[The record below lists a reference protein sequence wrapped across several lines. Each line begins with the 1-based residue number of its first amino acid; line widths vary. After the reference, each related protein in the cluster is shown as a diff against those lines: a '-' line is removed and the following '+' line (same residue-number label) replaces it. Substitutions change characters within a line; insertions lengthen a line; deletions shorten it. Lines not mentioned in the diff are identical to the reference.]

1 MTRIS
6 KSMTALALLMW
17 PVVGSLANAGT
28 LVVTPQSG
36 IAIDFTVPYP
46 TPTIGCC
53 LGGPIVQYPPDLVDF
68 EFKGIQIVAPFA
80 DSARLYNGQTLLGIY
95 NNTGNSPPAF
105 FMSPTS
111 LLTTSGDPPAVIDF
125 SSFLNGTIQGR
136 LIITLTKGS
145 FLFTDQSSVTGQL
158 GLGSVN
164 KGTYGDG
171 GLVTIT
177 SVTTIPAEALVA
189 LLKEVTG
196 VGPGTSLAD
205 KVTMAQTYYAVP
217 DIQTTC
223 AVLTGFVN
231 EVNAQA
237 GKKISQQLD
246 TKLITD
252 AQSIEAAIGCK

>member
-1 MTRIS
+1 MIRIS
-6 KSMTALALLMW
+6 TLMTALALLMW
-17 PVVGSLANAGT
+17 PVAGSLAHAGT
-28 LVVTPQSG
+28 IVVTPQSG
-36 IAIDFTVPYP
+36 VAIDFTVPYH
-46 TPTIGCC
+46 TQTIGCC
-53 LGGPIVQYPPDLVDF
+53 LGGPIIQYAPDLVDF
-68 EFKGIQIVAPFA
+68 EFKGIRIISPFA

-111 LLTTSGDPPAVIDF
+111 LFTTAGDPSAVIDF

-164 KGTYGDG
+164 RGTYGDG

-177 SVTTIPAEALVA
+177 SVTSIPAEALA
-189 LLKEVTG
+189 TLLMEVRG

-205 KVTMAQTYYAVP
+205 KVAMAQTYYAVP
-217 DIQTTC
+217 DIQATC
-223 AVLTGFVN
+223 AVLAGFVN

-246 TKLITD
+246 TKLIAD
-252 AQSIEAAIGCK
+252 ALAIEAAIVCI